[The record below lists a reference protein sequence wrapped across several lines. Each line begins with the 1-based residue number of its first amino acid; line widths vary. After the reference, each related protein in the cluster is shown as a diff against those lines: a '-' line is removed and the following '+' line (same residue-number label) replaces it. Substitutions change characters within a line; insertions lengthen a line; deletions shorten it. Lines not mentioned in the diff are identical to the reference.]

1 MLKLL
6 LERESKTLR
15 QNEQYEVEVTDL
27 KEAVEVFQKTFNG
40 WGSSEFQ
47 YPESGRVT
55 FEDGTTNFIGYNG
68 RIWSGEYWISSKGAC
83 YKKEVIEVF
92 A

>member
-6 LERESKTLR
+6 LEKQNRTFRE
-15 QNEQYEVEVTDL
+15 NDAYEVEVKDL
-27 KEAVEVFQKTFNG
+27 AEAVKVFRKTFNG

-47 YPESGRVT
+47 HPESGRVT
-55 FEDGTTNFIGYNG
+55 FEDGTTNFIAYNG
-68 RIWSGEYWISSKGAC
+68 RIWDREYWISSKGAC
-83 YKKEVIEVF
+83 YNKDAVEVF

>member
-6 LERESKTLR
+6 LEKQNTTFRENDQFT
-15 QNEQYEVEVTDL
+15 VEVKDL
-27 KEAVEVFQKTFNG
+27 AEAVKVFRKTFNG

-47 YPESGRVT
+47 FTESGRVT

-68 RIWSGEYWISSKGAC
+68 RIWDREYWISSKGAC
-83 YKKEVIEVF
+83 YNKDAVEVF